1 MACMMCYSHS
11 GHDMYDIPSPWSSMW
26 CKLSDNC
33 RKNLSLLFQ
42 KACMSSNSD
51 IWLNSKQQ
59 EIYDTNAKAY
69 RKYWLSQFSYLKKE
83 EQNQSCKENMPASL
97 QNIACPYIQTVH
109 WPLYTDHIYVYRL
122 QLSEIHIQSTQCRQ
136 ECHTLHWTTR
146 RMLNVINH
154 FRENLEALATC
165 NFPTI
170 LTIIYNLYVNE
181 AKEWL

>member
-1 MACMMCYSHS
+1 MMCYSHS

-122 QLSEIHIQSTQCRQ
+122 Q
-136 ECHTLHWTTR
+136 
-146 RMLNVINH
+146 
-154 FRENLEALATC
+154 NLC
-165 NFPTI
+165 IKMKVMPK
-170 LTIIYNLYVNE
+170 TIIRDSHTINPMQTGVSHTTLNHTQNAE
-181 AKEWL
+181 CN